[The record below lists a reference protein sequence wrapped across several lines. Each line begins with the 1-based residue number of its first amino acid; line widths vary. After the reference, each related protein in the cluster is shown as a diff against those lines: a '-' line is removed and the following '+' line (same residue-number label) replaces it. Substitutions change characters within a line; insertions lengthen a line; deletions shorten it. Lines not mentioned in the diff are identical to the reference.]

1 MTGNQ
6 YAFSKIK
13 LSQSKYKKGFLYISL
28 ILSNCQEVEA
38 IDFRYFVDDEDIFTP
53 TKIGFRVKKN
63 FIDAFTIE
71 ILKDY
76 IGIDTVC
83 CKTDQQKLHI
93 RHMVD
98 SYGESVDV
106 RYFLSTDDYNGWS
119 GKGVRFLVEDYM
131 VLQQKLQLF
140 LDNNFNYLAY
150 NNLFQDKKISL
161 NLNRAKSKNKKKIL
175 GKVKSKD
182 DSVTH
187 IASEL
192 EGLIKGS

>member
-1 MTGNQ
+1 MIGNQ

-38 IDFRYFVDDEDIFTP
+38 IDFRYFVDDEEIFTP
-53 TKIGFRVKKN
+53 TKIGFRIKKDFMDV
-63 FIDAFTIE
+63 FIIE

-98 SYGESVDV
+98 SYGEAVDV
-106 RYFLSTDDYNGWS
+106 RYFLSIDDYNGWS
-119 GKGVRFLVEDYM
+119 GKGIRFLVEDYM
-131 VLQQKLQLF
+131 VLQQKLQLL
-140 LDNNFNYLAY
+140 LDNSFNYLAY
-150 NNLFQDKKISL
+150 NNLFQDKQISL
-161 NLNRAKSKNKKKIL
+161 KMIGITSKNKKKIL

-192 EGLIKGS
+192 EGIIKGS